1 MPWFGS
7 QAYLSGRA
15 ARDAAPRR
23 PCEPSFEISSDMCFM
38 TCEQGRPLAI
48 VTGLAELMRM
58 PSAEPCPWPADVGLP
73 TVSANGTTTH
83 VQVLQHFEV
92 GRNSCMNHPLM
103 PGSWGLTGL
112 FPRPIIANAATEK
125 LLVAHR
131 QLLSHAA

>member
-7 QAYLSGRA
+7 QAYLSVRA
-15 ARDAAPRR
+15 PLDAGPRR

-73 TVSANGTTTH
+73 AVSANGTTTH
-83 VQVLQHFEV
+83 LQVLQHLEV
-92 GRNSCMNHPLM
+92 GRNSCLNLCADAR
-103 PGSWGLTGL
+103 LD
-112 FPRPIIANAATEK
+112 
-125 LLVAHR
+125 
-131 QLLSHAA
+131 